1 LPGWFPP
8 RFHLAPCHLLY
19 REVVDEEFSLHVG
32 TKNNRGNNKRT
43 YALYEELRHLRV
55 SPQAEVPYIY
65 KRLDRQKDLPVEER
79 AYQVRV
85 PVPMEQGVR
94 KSLRTSDRTTAIE
107 RAEDLVLEIKSV
119 LRAGGTASKVTAEDL
134 VSRFLKT
141 KSARIREEDEGKS
154 DAGRRSITKERYV
167 LIEGKL
173 RNYLVP
179 FLGKSTDVRSVPLSK
194 WNEWESWRKDNKHT
208 RSGKNPKA
216 ITIQNEMGMIRE
228 CWKWGM
234 ENALLPFSPKLPFQ
248 NENPTLRGKLDK
260 RFDGANTCVSAY

>member
-1 LPGWFPP
+1 MPGWFPP

-107 RAEDLVLEIKSV
+107 RAED
-119 LRAGGTASKVTAEDL
+119 
-134 VSRFLKT
+134 
-141 KSARIREEDEGKS
+141 
-154 DAGRRSITKERYV
+154 
-167 LIEGKL
+167 
-173 RNYLVP
+173 
-179 FLGKSTDVRSVPLSK
+179 
-194 WNEWESWRKDNKHT
+194 
-208 RSGKNPKA
+208 
-216 ITIQNEMGMIRE
+216 
-228 CWKWGM
+228 
-234 ENALLPFSPKLPFQ
+234 
-248 NENPTLRGKLDK
+248 
-260 RFDGANTCVSAY
+260 

>member
-1 LPGWFPP
+1 MLGWFPR

-43 YALYEELRHLRV
+43 YALYEELGHLRV

-85 PVPMEQGVR
+85 LVPIEKGVR

-107 RAEDLVLEIKSV
+107 RAEDLVLELKSV
-119 LRAGGTASKVTAEDL
+119 LRAGGTASEVTAEDL

-141 KSARIREEDEGKS
+141 KSARIREEDEGKA

-167 LIEGKL
+167 LIEGK
-173 RNYLVP
+173 
-179 FLGKSTDVRSVPLSK
+179 S
-194 WNEWESWRKDNKHT
+194 
-208 RSGKNPKA
+208 
-216 ITIQNEMGMIRE
+216 Q
-228 CWKWGM
+228 
-234 ENALLPFSPKLPFQ
+234 
-248 NENPTLRGKLDK
+248 
-260 RFDGANTCVSAY
+260 